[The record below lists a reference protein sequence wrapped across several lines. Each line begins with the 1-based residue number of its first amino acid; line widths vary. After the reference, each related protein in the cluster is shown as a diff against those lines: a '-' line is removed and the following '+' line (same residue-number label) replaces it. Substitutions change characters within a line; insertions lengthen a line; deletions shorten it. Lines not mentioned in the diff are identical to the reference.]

1 MAAPEFALM
10 TMTRPD
16 NVVGP
21 VDDRGILSP
30 TVTRR
35 RHRTRWVA
43 GVAIVVL
50 LACGLAAGFA
60 YWRMHA
66 APGQLVG
73 GAIAKGNPPA
83 PDFTLTDQFGAS
95 DALSSF
101 KGRPVALTFLYTN
114 CPDVCPLI
122 ASNLHQTYKQL
133 GNQAAEVGL
142 VAVTVDPEHDS
153 VDKVR
158 QYSEQRGLTNQWLFL
173 VGTRDQL
180 APVWR
185 AYGITA
191 QPDQPVAKPVSPAE
205 QRAEQGVDPLPQDV
219 EHSAPIFL
227 IDKRGALRAMLPVDA
242 TPDTLTTDLRVL
254 VAES

>member
-133 GNQAAEVGL
+133 GNQAARLGRQGAAVFRAAWPDEP
-142 VAVTVDPEHDS
+142 VAVPGRHARSTGPCLA
-153 VDKVR
+153 
-158 QYSEQRGLTNQWLFL
+158 GL
-173 VGTRDQL
+173 RHH
-180 APVWR
+180 R
-185 AYGITA
+185 
-191 QPDQPVAKPVSPAE
+191 PA
-205 QRAEQGVDPLPQDV
+205 
-219 EHSAPIFL
+219 
-227 IDKRGALRAMLPVDA
+227 
-242 TPDTLTTDLRVL
+242 
-254 VAES
+254 